1 MHLPGVQAL
10 NKHQPHLV
18 VVEPVVWCLSIF
30 AAARP
35 ITLRRLNVVEVRAL
49 PPHYSESPV
58 LAPRKPPLR
67 RLLPVDSFIL
77 CCVTHL
83 CCCRRRW

>member
-1 MHLPGVQAL
+1 MVLTTSVSFSLPAMTHVQAL

-49 PPHYSESPV
+49 PPHFFESPV
-58 LAPRKPPLR
+58 LAP
-67 RLLPVDSFIL
+67 
-77 CCVTHL
+77 
-83 CCCRRRW
+83 

>member
-1 MHLPGVQAL
+1 MTHVQAL

-49 PPHYSESPV
+49 PPHFFESPV
-58 LAPRKPPLR
+58 LAP
-67 RLLPVDSFIL
+67 
-77 CCVTHL
+77 
-83 CCCRRRW
+83 